1 MTTSN
6 TLKKFEEQ
14 VKGKRG
20 VAHDYLDRIA
30 STGDFSR
37 IEGLNVIINSLRNL
51 LMTPL
56 GSYPFNMEY
65 GSELYKKVWEPLDN
79 YSLEEIEFEVKDR
92 VAVFDPRIVVEGV
105 EVIPLSDNKGVTV
118 TVLIKKGD
126 ETGEITLDYSDLPS
140 YGLEVV

>member
-20 VAHDYLDRIA
+20 IAHDYLDRIA

-37 IEGLNVIINSLRNL
+37 IEGINVIINSLRNL

-56 GSYPFNMEY
+56 ESYPFNMDY
-65 GSELYKKVWEPLDN
+65 GSLLYKLVWEPLDN
-79 YSLEEIEFEVKDR
+79 FSLEEIEFEVKDR
-92 VAVFDPRIVVEGV
+92 VATFDPRINVDSVQV
-105 EVIPLSDNKGVTV
+105 SPLSDNKGVLV
-118 TVLIKKGD
+118 SVLIKKG
-126 ETGEITLDYSDLPS
+126 EESGEVTLDFSSLPS
-140 YGLEVV
+140 YGMEVV